1 MTKFATNTATTNTP
15 SDHTHDST
23 PDHSPDLTPDL
34 TLIRN
39 DYRWTPACQRVFLE
53 ELACTGSV
61 TQACAYVA
69 KSPRSAYDLRF
80 RRDGAALALGWDG
93 AILMARIVVADQLMD
108 RALSG
113 YEEVSVKQD
122 DGSRVRHKQDNRLGQ
137 NLLARLDRMADAQA
151 VAGSRQAQVQLVLQD
166 FEAYLD
172 LIERGGTGAA
182 AALFCV
188 ARGSDHAPIDETQE
202 YEIECE
208 LERISAAEAEAED
221 AARAQRA
228 QVMLDMEPEVAAQLL
243 EVWYDEY
250 AKCWKTNFPAPG
262 AAGDL
267 KDMLDTWDDGDTEQ
281 SAFFGDEDYERTLT
295 QQELSA
301 HFAALASVR
310 QPWIDAAIVARDAWF
325 GGKVAAGDGVAKA
338 A

>member
-1 MTKFATNTATTNTP
+1 MTEFTNANTSSDSASDLGTNPTP
-15 SDHTHDST
+15 T
-23 PDHSPDLTPDL
+23 L

-39 DYRWTPACQRVFLE
+39 DYRWTPACQRAFLE

-108 RALSG
+108 RALNG

-122 DGSRVRHKQDNRLGQ
+122 DGSRLRHRQDNKLGL

-188 ARGSDHAPIDETQE
+188 ARGSDHAPIDCADE

-221 AARAQRA
+221 AARAQRT

-267 KDMLDTWDDGDTEQ
+267 NDMLDNWDEDDTEQ

-295 QQELSA
+295 PHELSA

-310 QPWIDAAIVARDAWF
+310 QPWIDAAIIARDAWF
-325 GGKVAAGDGVAKA
+325 GGNAVA
-338 A
+338 

>member
-1 MTKFATNTATTNTP
+1 MTNTNTTY
-15 SDHTHDST
+15 SASYLG
-23 PDHSPDLTPDL
+23 PDAAPDLGPIL
-34 TLIRN
+34 TAIRN

-93 AILMARIVVADQLMD
+93 AILMARIVVADQLME
-108 RALSG
+108 RALNG

-122 DGSRVRHKQDNRLGQ
+122 DGSRVRHKQDNKLGQ
-137 NLLARLDRMADAQA
+137 NLLARLDRMAGAQA
-151 VAGSRQAQVQLVLQD
+151 VAGSRAAQVQLVLQD

-182 AALFCV
+182 AALFCA
-188 ARGSDHAPIDETQE
+188 ARGADNAHIDMDEN

-208 LERISAAEAEAED
+208 LARISAEEAEVGD

-228 QVMLDMEPEVAAQLL
+228 QVMLDMEPEKAAQLL

-250 AKCWKTNFPAPG
+250 AKSWKTNFPAPG

-267 KDMLDTWDDGDTEQ
+267 NDMLDNWHDDDTQQ

-301 HFAALASVR
+301 HFVALATVR
-310 QPWIDAAIVARDAWF
+310 QPWIDAAILARDAWF
-325 GGKVAAGDGVAKA
+325 GGKVAA
-338 A
+338 

>member
-1 MTKFATNTATTNTP
+1 MTEFTNANTSSDSASDLGTNQTHTLTA
-15 SDHTHDST
+15 
-23 PDHSPDLTPDL
+23 
-34 TLIRN
+34 IRN
-39 DYRWTPACQRVFLE
+39 DYRWTPACQRAFLE
-53 ELACTGSV
+53 ELACSGSV
-61 TQACAYVA
+61 TQACMYVG

-172 LIERGGTGAA
+172 LIEHGGTGAA

-188 ARGSDHAPIDETQE
+188 ARGSDHAPIDGADE

-208 LERISAAEAEAED
+208 LAQISAAEAEAED
-221 AARAQRA
+221 AERAQRA

-250 AKCWKTNFPAPG
+250 AKCWKTNFPAPN
-262 AAGDL
+262 AADDL
-267 KDMLDTWDDGDTEQ
+267 DVMLDNWDEDGTEQ

-301 HFAALASVR
+301 HFAALANVR

-325 GGKVAAGDGVAKA
+325 GGKVAA
-338 A
+338 

>member
-1 MTKFATNTATTNTP
+1 MTQSTNTNATSNASSDPTP
-15 SDHTHDST
+15 T
-23 PDHSPDLTPDL
+23 LTA
-34 TLIRN
+34 IRN
-39 DYRWTPACQRVFLE
+39 DYRWTPACQRAFLE
-53 ELACTGSV
+53 ELACSGSV
-61 TQACAYVA
+61 TQACVYVG

-93 AILMARIVVADQLMD
+93 AILLARIVVADQLMD
-108 RALSG
+108 RALEG

-122 DGSRVRHKQDNRLGQ
+122 DGSRVRHKQDNKLGQ

-151 VAGSRQAQVQLVLQD
+151 VAGSRAAQVQLVLQD

-188 ARGSDHAPIDETQE
+188 ARGSDDAQFDTDEQ

-208 LERISAAEAEAED
+208 LAQISAAEEEAED
-221 AARAQRA
+221 VARAQRT
-228 QVMLDMEPEVAAQLL
+228 QVILDMEPAEAAAQL
-243 EVWYDEY
+243 EVWYDDY
-250 AKCWKTNFPAPG
+250 AKCWKTNFPAPD

-267 KDMLDTWDDGDTEQ
+267 TNMLDNWDDADTEQ

-295 QQELSA
+295 PQELTA
-301 HFAALASVR
+301 HFAALANVR
-310 QPWIDAAIVARDAWF
+310 QPWIDAAIIARDAWF
-325 GGKVAAGDGVAKA
+325 GGKVAA
-338 A
+338 

>member
-1 MTKFATNTATTNTP
+1 MTQSTNTNAATNATADA
-15 SDHTHDST
+15 SS
-23 PDHSPDLTPDL
+23 SITPDL

-39 DYRWTPACQRVFLE
+39 DYRWTPACQRAFLE
-53 ELACTGSV
+53 ELSCTGSV
-61 TQACAYVA
+61 TQACTYVG

-108 RALSG
+108 RALIG

-122 DGSRVRHKQDNRLGQ
+122 DGSRLRHKQDNRLGL

-172 LIERGGTGAA
+172 LIELGGTGA
-182 AALFCV
+182 
-188 ARGSDHAPIDETQE
+188 PIDGSQE

-228 QVMLDMEPEVAAQLL
+228 QVMLDMEPEMAAQLL

-267 KDMLDTWDDGDTEQ
+267 KDMLDTWNDDDTEQ

-301 HFAALASVR
+301 HFAALANVR
-310 QPWIDAAIVARDAWF
+310 QPWIDAAIIARDAWF
-325 GGKVAAGDGVAKA
+325 GGKVAA
-338 A
+338 